1 MRHLFFQVSVMAMQD
16 GFTLTGYQT
25 QAGNV
30 LEMITLSEK
39 SAYVS
44 IFACSRQIWDFVS
57 EYSVLKV

>member
-1 MRHLFFQVSVMAMQD
+1 MAMQD